1 LIGKCKTGLAAIG
14 ASEIEHLVDLVA
26 EDLQELGMKPL
37 EQKRFLRSVTQWEAE
52 SDSVWEWLVERVALR

>member
-37 EQKRFLRSVTQWEAE
+37 EQKRFLRSVTQ
-52 SDSVWEWLVERVALR
+52 